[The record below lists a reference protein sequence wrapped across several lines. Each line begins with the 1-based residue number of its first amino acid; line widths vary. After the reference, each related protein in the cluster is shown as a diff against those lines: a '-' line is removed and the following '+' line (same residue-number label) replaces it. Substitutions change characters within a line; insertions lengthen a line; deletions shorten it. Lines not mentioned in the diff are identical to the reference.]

1 MSKIKINKEDE
12 NRVLLTE
19 LLPYEVPIIFSN
31 DGFYQLVTCHRI
43 KDYFERVK
51 SLSNAT
57 SDKDGRKYGIPFN
70 YAVRK
75 TVQGDTRLLSII
87 HPLNQIDFIDFYKKY
102 DSLILH
108 LCSKSPF
115 SLRRASK
122 VAKFYYSP
130 ELVFDED
137 EHRNEE
143 VEVEPEVLD
152 NETKLLKSYFTYKPI
167 DLIYKFYE
175 RNEYQ
180 RLEQKFN
187 LSIEFD
193 ISKCFYNIYTHSI
206 TWAVKNKES
215 AKKSSRQNSFENSF
229 DKIMQLSNY
238 NETHGIIVGPEIS
251 RIFAEII
258 LQQVDINV
266 LRGLTS
272 EEFELGR
279 DYEIRRYVDD
289 FFVFANDEKI
299 LELILK
305 TYKRELVEYKL
316 YINDSKTEIRQT
328 PFITNIAVGKREL
341 NHLLD
346 ALFKSMILEDLKTN
360 PTTGQ
365 IEKIRILSKIDNP
378 YRSSQDFIKDFQCVV
393 KRNHLTYDILS
404 KDVIRYLKRELV
416 KLFKDK
422 KINKDEK
429 NIEGTLLMLLDISF
443 YSYSLNIT
451 SSTTFKL
458 AQMIVLI
465 CKFIEK
471 KNEEL
476 RQTIFSKIAKDSDF
490 VISIFQQKVKIN
502 ETNIETLNLLIA
514 LKKLD
519 KSYLITERKIRKLFK
534 LDNQMSFKH
543 LNYFHIVTL
552 LYYIE
557 NDTGYE
563 SLKKDLELTVID
575 RFVNDKDPFSKAEL
589 TLLFF
594 DIINCPY
601 ITLNSKKRILV
612 ESNYSKKPIEQV
624 QIITNIMQQKVWFV
638 DWDSEIDLERVL
650 KKKEFGASY

>member
-1 MSKIKINKEDE
+1 MSKIKIKKEDKY
-12 NRVLLTE
+12 RVLLTE

-31 DGFYQLVTCHRI
+31 DGFYQLVTNQRFSVFF
-43 KDYFERVK
+43 DRVK
-51 SLSNAT
+51 ALSNAS
-57 SDKDGRKYGIPFN
+57 SDTKGRKYGIPLN
-70 YAVRK
+70 YVVRK
-75 TVQGDTRLLSII
+75 TAQGDTRLLSII
-87 HPLNQIDFIDFYKKY
+87 HPVNQIDFVDFYHKY

-115 SLRRASK
+115 SLRRAAK

-130 ELVFDED
+130 EMVFEED
-137 EHRNEE
+137 DLKNAE

-152 NETKLLKSYFTYKPI
+152 METKLLKSYFTYKPI

-175 RNEYQ
+175 KNEYQ

-206 TWAVKNKES
+206 TWAIKNKES
-215 AKKSSRQNSFENSF
+215 AKKSSRQDSFENSF

-238 NETHGIIVGPEIS
+238 NETHGIVVGPEVS

-266 LRGLTS
+266 LRRLTD
-272 EEFELGR
+272 EQYELGK

-289 FFVFANDEKI
+289 YFVFANDEKI
-299 LELILK
+299 LKKVLF
-305 TYKRELVEYKL
+305 TYKEELVEYKL
-316 YINDSKTEIRQT
+316 YINDQKTIIKES
-328 PFITNIAVGKREL
+328 PFITDIAVGKREL
-341 NHLLD
+341 KHLLES
-346 ALFKSMILEDLKTN
+346 LVKTVVSENSMPNQI
-360 PTTGQ
+360 TGQ
-365 IEKIRILSKIDNP
+365 PEKIRSLNHLENPFRLSQN
-378 YRSSQDFIKDFQCVV
+378 FIKDFQCIV

-404 KDVIRYLKRELV
+404 KDVIRFLKTELV
-416 KLFKDK
+416 RVFKDP
-422 KINKDEK
+422 KIDKNEK
-429 NIEGTLLMLLDISF
+429 IIEGFLLLILDISF
-443 YSYSLNIT
+443 YSYSLNVT

-465 CKFIEK
+465 CKFLEK

-476 RQTIFSKIAKDSDF
+476 RQTIYSKISRDADF
-490 VISIFQQKVKIN
+490 VISIFQQKVRHN

-519 KSYLITERKIRKLFK
+519 SSYLITEKKIRKLFR
-534 LDNQMSFKH
+534 LDQKSHFKT

-557 NDTGYE
+557 DNTDYD
-563 SLKKDLELTVID
+563 SLKKDLESSVVN
-575 RFVNDKDPFSKAEL
+575 RFHEEKDPFSKAEL

-594 DIINCPY
+594 DFINCPY
-601 ITLNSKKRILV
+601 VSIVSKKRILT
-612 ESNYSKKPIEQV
+612 ESSFEKSSAEQPK
-624 QIITNIMQQKVWFV
+624 IIANIMQQKTWFV
-638 DWDSEIDLERVL
+638 DWDSNIDLETIL
-650 KKKEFGASY
+650 KKKEWGASY